1 MENSDLLSW
10 STSSENNNQYFE
22 VQHSTNG
29 MDFQTIAKVNSKAVN
44 GNSQT
49 ALNYKAVHENPVPGH
64 NYYRLTQVDIDGKI
78 NVHAKVLD
86 IIWGNNGSTVS
97 IYPNPAK
104 DVLNID
110 LFATRTQN
118 TSIKLM
124 DMSGRLVK
132 QIQLRSEAGM
142 NQVKVDLRELAEGIY
157 TVQVIAN
164 DELISVS
171 KVHKN

>member
-1 MENSDLLSW
+1 
-10 STSSENNNQYFE
+10 
-22 VQHSTNG
+22 
-29 MDFQTIAKVNSKAVN
+29 
-44 GNSQT
+44 
-49 ALNYKAVHENPVPGH
+49 VPGH